1 MIVHCATVIF
11 VKLTSDPCSVCT
23 TLNCLL
29 REVLFVSWDIVL
41 NALLTL
47 VHVTVFIVWLSKV
60 SVRFIKCVTTIFLEF
75 LRADLII
82 VLAGCCNK
90 AASLF
95 KVLPKSTCVL
105 ANLCLRLCQEVG
117 D

>member
-29 REVLFVSWDIVL
+29 GEVLFVSWDIVL

-60 SVRFIKCVTTIFLEF
+60 SVRFFKCVTTSFLEF

-82 VLAGCCNK
+82 FLAGCCSK
-90 AASLF
+90 GSQF
-95 KVLPKSTCVL
+95 VQSTSKDHL
-105 ANLCLRLCQEVG
+105 
-117 D
+117 